1 MTFINNVSH
10 ENGNK
15 TTASIHFG
23 NLFPFYTKIK
33 TSILLRVGIKKLAQK
48 TCPIKPCLKWVFF
61 NFLFFNVFKAFY
73 INYINSNNITEYI
86 IL

>member
-15 TTASIHFG
+15 SIASIHFI

-33 TSILLRVGIKKLAQK
+33 TSILLRVGMKKPAQK
-48 TCPIKPCLKWVFF
+48 TLPQVGFFWVFL
-61 NFLFFNVFKAFY
+61 NFLFLRYSKAFY
-73 INYINSNNITEYI
+73 VNYINSNSIAEHIT
-86 IL
+86 L